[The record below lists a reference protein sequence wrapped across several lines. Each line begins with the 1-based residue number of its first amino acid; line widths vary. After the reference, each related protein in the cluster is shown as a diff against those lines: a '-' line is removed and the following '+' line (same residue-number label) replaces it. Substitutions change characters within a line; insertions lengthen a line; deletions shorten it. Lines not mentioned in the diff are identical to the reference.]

1 LHIREQLV
9 AWRGDEIRP
18 SFVSIV
24 RLLIIS
30 REYFI
35 YFPPERFGFDSSVP
49 VAAD

>member
-1 LHIREQLV
+1 MREQLV

-18 SFVSIV
+18 SFVLTV
-24 RLLIIS
+24 RSLIIS

-35 YFPPERFGFDSSVP
+35 HFPPERSGFDSSAP